1 MSLECKIMSFA
12 YTVMNKDQRL
22 ARALGYDQIDICLQ
36 LGP

>member
-12 YTVMNKDQRL
+12 YTVMNKYQRL
-22 ARALGYDQIDICLQ
+22 ARALGYDQIDIRLQ